1 LHYLRGP
8 LDRGAHEMAREANV
22 PEISSPQPEISL
34 DAIIERL
41 ERIHL
46 QLHLEAGL
54 LNPASEMARR
64 LLDLTEETEAVLQR
78 VRSFGGGHSANPNR
92 S

>member
-1 LHYLRGP
+1 
-8 LDRGAHEMAREANV
+8 MAKEANA
-22 PEISSPQPEISL
+22 PETSSPQSEISL
-34 DAIIERL
+34 DAIVERL

-46 QLHLEAGL
+46 QLHLEVGL

-78 VRSFGGGHSANPNR
+78 VRSFGDGHSATPNG